1 MVPCVCLLNRVTR
14 INMRWCRA
22 VIVSIETREKKSIQ
36 YVLKCAILALFLKM
50 VTKRTF
56 WMTTVG
62 KYVPRAPAPR
72 LTKTSCYMALM
83 CWRSWKRLGAAQLLP
98 LRKKRK
104 FWRRFLCDLHNLRLM
119 LGKELYIQGVQ
130 SVCWGM
136 QLVYLLTCSIEYL
149 SNCEQDMSVHFE
161 LSVLW
166 RYF

>member
-1 MVPCVCLLNRVTR
+1 MVPCVCLLNSVTHT
-14 INMRWCRA
+14 NMRWCRA
-22 VIVSIETREKKSIQ
+22 VIVSIEMREKKSIQ
-36 YVLKCAILALFLKM
+36 YFLKCAISALFPKM

-56 WMTTVG
+56 WMTTVR
-62 KYVPRAPAPR
+62 KAVPRAPAPR

-98 LRKKRK
+98 LRRGNFGEGFFAIFIIWGWCWEKS
-104 FWRRFLCDLHNLRLM
+104 
-119 LGKELYIQGVQ
+119 YIQGVQ
-130 SVCWGM
+130 SVCWSM

-161 LSVLW
+161 FSVLW